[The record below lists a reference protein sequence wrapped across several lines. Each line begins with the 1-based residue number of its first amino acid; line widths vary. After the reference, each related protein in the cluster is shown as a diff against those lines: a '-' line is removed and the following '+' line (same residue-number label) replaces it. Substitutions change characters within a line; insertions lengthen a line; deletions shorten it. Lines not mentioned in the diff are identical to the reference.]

1 MPPFFVGVPSPRGE
15 PLGDHDD
22 QKGAAIEAPV
32 GEEEE
37 ALSPPPFLLVEE
49 GGAADG
55 AEGAEG
61 AAAPPP
67 LEGIAAAGARGR
79 AVAAAAL
86 RTQALRKK
94 RTAAAAASTARPTPI
109 QAPMDSEGLL
119 LSEAAFGVFFGFEGG
134 KCDAAARLEK
144 TSAGRGKKQKK
155 ASSPRHCPPALPR
168 EQPKTPPAAA
178 AVSVPDEMTEM
189 PEVGRPRAVSSA
201 CDDF

>member
-1 MPPFFVGVPSPRGE
+1 LPPFFVGVPSPRGE

-22 QKGAAIEAPV
+22 QKGAAAEAPV

-61 AAAPPP
+61 AAAAPP

-119 LSEAAFGVFFGFEGG
+119 LSEAAFGGFFLVSRVGGG

-144 TSAGRGKKQKK
+144 TSAGRGKKKK
-155 ASSPRHCPPALPR
+155 KGFLTETLPPGAPARAAEDPPRGR
-168 EQPKTPPAAA
+168 GRQ
-178 AVSVPDEMTEM
+178 
-189 PEVGRPRAVSSA
+189 RPRR
-201 CDDF
+201 DDGDARGGKAEGGELGL